1 MGLPG
6 GASRLSRCPACR
18 QCDAERRSPITYHPA
33 PITYHSSRVLIS
45 HISPVPT
52 PLTAIPTPALLL
64 DLDILD
70 RNIRSMQDKA
80 NRLGVALRPHVKTH
94 KSIEVG
100 TRQRDAGAKGITVA
114 TLVEARDFAAAG
126 FDDITWAFP
135 LVIGRLGEVIELARR
150 LTFRVTV
157 DSEAAA
163 AALDRAARD
172 ASLTVHTW
180 LEVDCGYH
188 RSGVDPWRDESVAL
202 ARRIAVAEGTAF
214 DGILT
219 HAGHSYHATDD
230 AERTRIAHQE
240 RDVMVAFARQLRE
253 AGLAV
258 PAVSIGSTPSMA
270 AHDDLTG
277 VDEARPGNYAF
288 YDFMQAAAGVCRPD
302 DVAVSVLASVVSH
315 QPGADAPHVI
325 VDAGALA
332 MSKDLGHGGAKAL
345 GPLYQG
351 LSGGAL
357 DPGAY
362 LASVSQ
368 EHGFVKAASAADL
381 VGRFAVGD
389 RVRIMPNHSCLTAAM
404 FDAYHVVR
412 HGAVIDQWKILR
424 GR

>member
-1 MGLPG
+1 
-6 GASRLSRCPACR
+6 
-18 QCDAERRSPITYHPA
+18 
-33 PITYHSSRVLIS
+33 
-45 HISPVPT
+45 VPT
-52 PLTAIPTPALLL
+52 ALTDIPTPALLL
-64 DLDILD
+64 DLDVLE
-70 RNIRSMQDKA
+70 RNIDAMQQKA

-94 KSIEVG
+94 KCIEVG
-100 TRQRDAGAKGITVA
+100 IRQREAGAKGITVA

-135 LVIGRLGEVIELARR
+135 LVVGRIGEVIELARR
-150 LTFRVTV
+150 ITFRVTV

-163 AALDRAARD
+163 AALDAVARG
-172 ASLTVHTW
+172 AGLKLHTW

-188 RSGVDPWRDESVAL
+188 RSGVDPWRDDSVAL
-202 ARRIAVAEGTAF
+202 ARRIAGAEGTTL

-219 HAGHSYHATDD
+219 HAGHSYHAQDA
-230 AERTRIAHQE
+230 AEREKIAHQE
-240 RDVMVAFARQLRE
+240 RDIMVGFARRLRE

-258 PAVSIGSTPSMA
+258 PMVSVGSTPSMA

-288 YDFMQAAAGVCRPD
+288 YDYMQAAAGVCRPE

-315 QPGADAPHVI
+315 QPGAPHVI

-332 MSKDLGHGGAKAL
+332 MSKDLGPDGARARGL
-345 GPLYQG
+345 GPLYAG
-351 LSGGAL
+351 LDGAAI
-357 DPGAY
+357 DPSAY

-368 EHGFVKAASAADL
+368 EHGFVKSAAAADL
-381 VGRFAVGD
+381 IGRFAVGD

-404 FDAYHVVR
+404 FDEYHVVR
-412 HGAVIDQWKILR
+412 GGAVVDRWKVLR